1 MVLDTPWRQLH
12 AITDPVKAAAVQ
24 RMKGL
29 GWNRQDMMVTAG
41 AQCVALVGKTG
52 ATVW

>member
-1 MVLDTPWRQLH
+1 MVLDTPWQPLH
-12 AITDPVKAAAVQ
+12 AITDPQKAEKVQ
-24 RMKGL
+24 RWHRL
-29 GWNRQDMMVTAG
+29 GWRRQDMMVTAG